1 MDNYAGFLRR
11 LSGTLIDIV
20 ITMPV
25 AWVIYKSGVSRYFLW
40 PQIPHFLFEGV
51 YYISFW
57 TIKGAAPGMMLMK
70 IKIVTDKG
78 SLTLW
83 RGIIRFIGACISSF
97 CWGLGGLWMLWD
109 KRKQTWQDK
118 MVGTFVVKVEMRDLA

>member
-1 MDNYAGFLRR
+1 
-11 LSGTLIDIV
+11 
-20 ITMPV
+20 MPV
-25 AWVIYKSGVSRYFLW
+25 AWVIYKSNISRYFLL

-51 YYISFW
+51 YYVLFW
-57 TIKGAAPGMMLMK
+57 VTKSATPGMMLMK

-83 RGIIRFIGACISSF
+83 RAVLRFIGACISSF
-97 CWGLGGLWMLWD
+97 FWGLGGLWMLWD

-118 MVGTFVVKVEMRDLA
+118 MARTFVVKIT